1 MSLTSYQTA
10 LPRNM
15 LCRLGIEWRLKCQ
28 GNCDNSRLYSQNKP
42 WQLIRSMPNT
52 DQNWLV
58 LKFGGTSVSSLKCWQ
73 TIASVIKER
82 QKEGLRPLIIC
93 SALLGVTSD
102 LERLLKEVKS
112 GRANK
117 IIKEIEKKHQA
128 LCKELGLKSEVI
140 SDDIK
145 ELNRLIVDASLT
157 NEISPQLKAKFLSFG
172 EIMSSRLGAAYLEK
186 QGVPTAWCDARK
198 YLVAHEYPGMNV
210 HRSFL
215 HAVCSYDFDENLR
228 KNLEKISP
236 AAIITQGFIA
246 HNPNSETVLLGRG
259 GSDSSA
265 AYFAAKLKA
274 TRCEIW
280 TDVPGMYTANP
291 RQIPVARLLKTL
303 DYDEALEIA
312 SSGAKVLHPRCI
324 APLRK
329 QGIPLHIK
337 WIDHP
342 NHKGTVISPDA
353 QKTGAQ
359 VKAISAKQGITL
371 VSMETA
377 DMWHQVGFLAHV
389 FDCFKR
395 HGLSIDLISTSE
407 TNVTVSLDQTTN
419 ALDPIT
425 IKTLVV
431 DLEKIC
437 RTKII
442 SSCALVSLV
451 GKNIRTILHQL
462 SGALEVFE
470 EQKIYLVS
478 QAANDLNL
486 TFVVD
491 EEQAERLVQELH
503 GQIFSQRKND
513 SLLGPTWGELFER
526 PGEQTSQAKPWWQN
540 QKDELIELAENK
552 SPLYIYN
559 EATIDKNLAKLSK
572 IKSID
577 RVFYSIKA
585 NANPQVLTKIEKA
598 GLGFEC
604 VSFDEL
610 EHITRLFPKI
620 NRNRLLFTPNFA
632 ARKEYEKALELKAMV
647 TLDNLYPLENWPNLF
662 RDKDIYV
669 RMDPAKGKGHHKY
682 VHTAGTKTKFGIPE
696 SQLEELANLVKK
708 SGARVKGLHAHI
720 GSNIFTPDTWSEVG
734 YFLAKIAERFP
745 DVKSLDLGGGLGVV
759 EKPTQE
765 ALNLEAIDENL
776 KKFKKQ
782 FPKYKLWIEPGRFIV
797 AESGVLL
804 TRVTQTKQK
813 GEYNYIGVDAGMNT
827 FIRPALYGSYHEIVN
842 LSRLNDKEH
851 VTANIVGP
859 ICESGD
865 ILGYGRYIVPPK
877 EGDVILI
884 ATVGAYG
891 RVMSSNYNLR
901 PPAEEYFL
909 TA

>member
-1 MSLTSYQTA
+1 M
-10 LPRNM
+10 
-15 LCRLGIEWRLKCQ
+15 
-28 GNCDNSRLYSQNKP
+28 
-42 WQLIRSMPNT
+42 IRSMPNT
-52 DQNWLV
+52 NSNWIV
-58 LKFGGTSVSSLKCWQ
+58 LKFGGTSVSCLKYWQ
-73 TIASVIKER
+73 TILQVIKER
-82 QKEGLRPLIIC
+82 QKEGLRPLVVC
-93 SALLGVTSD
+93 SALPGVTSD
-102 LERLLKEVKS
+102 LEQLLKDIKTSNTKEK
-112 GRANK
+112 
-117 IIKEIEKKHQA
+117 IKEIEKKHQN
-128 LCKELGLKSEVI
+128 LCKELGIKFEVI
-140 SDDIK
+140 EDDIK

-157 NEISPQLKAKFLSFG
+157 NEIGPQLKAKILSLG
-172 EIMSSRLGAAYLEK
+172 EIISSHLGAVYLEK
-186 QGVPTAWCDARK
+186 QGIPIAWCDARK
-198 YLVAHEYPGMNV
+198 YLVTHEYPGINV

-215 HAVCSYDFDENLR
+215 HAVCSYDFDENLK
-228 KNLEKISP
+228 KNLD
-236 AAIITQGFIA
+236 AITPSVIVTQGFIA
-246 HNPNSETVLLGRG
+246 VNPHGETVIFGRG
-259 GSDSSA
+259 GSDTSA
-265 AYFAAKLKA
+265 AYFAAKIKA
-274 TRCEIW
+274 ARLEIW

-303 DYDEALEIA
+303 DYDEALEIS

-337 WIDHP
+337 WTEHP
-342 NHKGTVISPDA
+342 EHEGTVISTEA
-353 QKTGAQ
+353 QKTAAQ
-359 VKAISAKQGITL
+359 VKAISSKQGITL
-371 VSMETA
+371 VSMETV
-377 DMWHQVGFLAHV
+377 DMWHQVGFLAKV
-389 FDCFKR
+389 FDCFKQ

-419 ALDPIT
+419 ALDQLA
-425 IKTLVV
+425 IKALVA

-491 EEQAERLVQELH
+491 EEPAERLVQELH
-503 GQIFSQRKND
+503 GQIFGQRKND

-526 PGEQTSQAKPWWQN
+526 PDEKSSDAKPWWQN
-540 QKDELIELAENK
+540 KKDELIELACDT
-552 SPLYIYN
+552 SPLYVYD
-559 EATIDKNLAKLSK
+559 EATIDKNLSAISK

-577 RVFYSIKA
+577 RLFYSIKA
-585 NANPQVLTKIEKA
+585 NANPQVLAKIEKT

-610 EHITRLFPKI
+610 EHVIRLFPKI
-620 NRNRLLFTPNFA
+620 DRTRLLFTPNFA
-632 ARKEYEKALELKAMV
+632 ARDEYEKALELKTMV
-647 TLDNLYPLENWPNLF
+647 TLDNLYPLQNWPDLF
-662 RDKDIYV
+662 KDKDIYV

-696 SQLEELANLVKK
+696 SQLEDLVSLVKK
-708 SGARVKGLHAHI
+708 SGAKVKGLHAHV
-720 GSNIFTPDTWSEVG
+720 GSNIFSPDTWSEVG
-734 YFLAKIAERFP
+734 YFLAKIAKRFP

-759 EKPTQE
+759 EKPTQL
-765 ALNLEAIDENL
+765 ALNLEAVDENL
-776 KKFKKQ
+776 KKFKKDY
-782 FPKYKLWIEPGRFIV
+782 PKYELWIEPGRFIV

-813 GEYNYIGVDAGMNT
+813 GEYNYVGIDAGMNT
-827 FIRPALYGSYHEIVN
+827 FIRPALYGSYHDIVN
-842 LSRLNDKEH
+842 LTRLNDKEH
-851 VTANIVGP
+851 ITANIVGP

-865 ILGYGRYIVPPK
+865 ILGHSRSIAKPK

-901 PPAEEYFL
+901 PPAAEYFL
-909 TA
+909 TS